1 MEEATSLDLILK
13 GANIPGFA
21 GELRNE
27 ELEKTKVQIMA
38 PAPTTKA
45 VAASVLSRSKFCAIS
60 ACLNFGLEDELI
72 HFCAEKLGGKPCLLT
87 ER

>member
-1 MEEATSLDLILK
+1 MEEATSLDLIVK

-27 ELEKTKVQIMA
+27 ELEKRKVQIMA
-38 PAPTTKA
+38 PAPTTRA
-45 VAASVLSRSKFCAIS
+45 VAASVLSRTKFFAIS

-72 HFCAEKLGGKPCLLT
+72 QFCA
-87 ER
+87 